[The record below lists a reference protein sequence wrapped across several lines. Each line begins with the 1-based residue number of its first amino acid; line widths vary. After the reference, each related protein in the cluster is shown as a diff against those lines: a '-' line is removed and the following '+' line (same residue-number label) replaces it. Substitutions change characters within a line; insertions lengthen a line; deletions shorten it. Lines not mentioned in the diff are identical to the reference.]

1 MRTPDIEANPAGT
14 VYVVEYPG
22 GEAGQDFMGT
32 PRVRAIVLATRV
44 PLPDRWGGGRTKTN
58 GVRVRLEE
66 RLRVLGGTYDR
77 PEHVELE
84 PGHEFVVVPKSV
96 EPLDVER
103 ADERTADRELR
114 YAEQDAVTA
123 GIEAQGGPQP
133 TLKGDSVIFDR
144 SALAAWLT
152 APALRVTV
160 DEGRAL
166 GAALDVLRE
175 LPAPWSPET
184 AQAMAGLASLASRAS
199 TGDNGLD
206 LDLRLIAHD
215 AAEGTDGGTDDAR

>member
-1 MRTPDIEANPAGT
+1 MRTPDIDANPADT
-14 VYVVEYPG
+14 VYDVEYPG
-22 GEAGQDFMGT
+22 GEAGQGFMGT
-32 PRVRAIVLATRV
+32 PRVRATVLATRV
-44 PLPDRWGGGRTKTN
+44 PLPDRYGGRAKTN

-103 ADERTADRELR
+103 ADERTADRERR
-114 YAEQDAVTA
+114 YAEQDAVLA
-123 GIEAQGGPQP
+123 GIEAQAGPLP
-133 TLKGDSVIFDR
+133 TLKGDSVVFDR
-144 SALAAWLT
+144 SALAAWLS
-152 APALRVTV
+152 APGLRVTV

-175 LPAPWSPET
+175 LPDAPPEAT
-184 AQAMAGLASLASRAS
+184 QAMAGLASLASRAS
-199 TGDNGLD
+199 TGDQGLD

-215 AAEGTDGGTDDAR
+215 ATGDGGTDDAR